1 MKLTA
6 DQVRHVAR
14 LARLAL
20 DDKEVEQYRA
30 QLSAILDHVE
40 QLNRLDTR
48 DVEPTAHAS
57 DIANFMR
64 PDEVQPSLPP
74 DRAVAN
80 APTRA
85 ETAIT
90 VPRILD

>member
-1 MKLTA
+1 MKLTP

-20 DDKEVEQYRA
+20 TDGEVEQYRA
-30 QLSAILDHVE
+30 QLSAILDHID

-48 DVEPTAHAS
+48 EVEPTAHAS
-57 DIANFMR
+57 DIANTLR
-64 PDEVQPSLPP
+64 PDMVVPSLPAEK
-74 DRAVAN
+74 AVAN
-80 APTRA
+80 APTKT
-85 ETAIT
+85 ETAVT